1 MQRLNSRVI
10 SLAGQA
16 QRRFVVDV
24 APGKSIWQGVSGA
37 FNEQRIHSAH
47 LDLMGATLES
57 AVFYTG
63 YPDPAGRWI
72 AQYGAPNHLAGS
84 MLISAM
90 GIFGIDREDKP
101 MLHCH
106 GCLVADRGQLLG
118 GHLDTDKC
126 IVGHSGLRIYV
137 SASDDIGFAAK
148 LDATSGMFVFHPTY
162 RERDAVACSAVAEG
176 QAEQ

>member
-10 SLAGQA
+10 SLAGRT

-24 APGKSIWQGVSGA
+24 APSESIWQGVSKA
-37 FNEQRIHSAH
+37 FNKQRIHAAH

-57 AVFYTG
+57 VVFYTG

-72 AQYGAPNHLAGS
+72 AQYGAPNHLPGT

-90 GIFGIDREDKP
+90 GIFGSDREAQP

-106 GCLVADRGQLLG
+106 GCLVTGSGQLLG
-118 GHLDTDKC
+118 GHLDTAKC
-126 IVGHSGLRIYV
+126 IVGHTGLRIYV
-137 SASDDIGFAAK
+137 SASDEVGFEAK

-162 RERDAVACSAVAEG
+162 CECDAITCSAVAEG
-176 QAEQ
+176 QAE